1 MVTYLEKDKELLG
14 LIATISVEVV
24 LQSKNANAYALA
36 KLASMRDAE
45 LLDAVSVEFLLEP
58 SIKQQPE
65 IMDLKQEPS
74 WMHPIIAYLKND
86 ELPKNKTKSRVLRL
100 KVARYVIYDNKLY
113 RRGYSMP
120 LLKCVAP
127 SEARYIMREIH
138 EGICGNH
145 ARGQSLAFKTL
156 RQGYY

>member
-1 MVTYLEKDKELLG
+1 
-14 LIATISVEVV
+14 
-24 LQSKNANAYALA
+24 
-36 KLASMRDAE
+36 
-45 LLDAVSVEFLLEP
+45 
-58 SIKQQPE
+58 
-65 IMDLKQEPS
+65 MDLKQEPS

-145 ARGQSLAFKTL
+145 AGGQSLAFKTL

>member
-58 SIKQQPE
+58 SIKQQP
-65 IMDLKQEPS
+65 
-74 WMHPIIAYLKND
+74 
-86 ELPKNKTKSRVLRL
+86 
-100 KVARYVIYDNKLY
+100 
-113 RRGYSMP
+113 
-120 LLKCVAP
+120 
-127 SEARYIMREIH
+127 
-138 EGICGNH
+138 
-145 ARGQSLAFKTL
+145 
-156 RQGYY
+156 